1 MTIARRV
8 SMSAEPVVYVIDD
21 DASFRRAVSR
31 LLRSAGL
38 AVEALG
44 SAKEFLERPAEDRP
58 SCLVLDIRMPGP
70 SGMDLQ
76 AALQEAQRDIP
87 IVFVTGHGDVST
99 GVRAMKGGAVDF
111 LEKPF
116 RGQDL
121 LACVQRGLARSE
133 QGRVE
138 RAERAAVER
147 RFATLTARERDV
159 LRLVVTGMLNK
170 QIAGELGIAEQTVK
184 IHRGHVTQKM
194 QAGSVAELIQM
205 VGKLGPRAFQRARG
219 SRGSRPK
226 ALWRVMA
233 GGGQT
238 VSTR

>member
-1 MTIARRV
+1 
-8 SMSAEPVVYVIDD
+8 MSDEPLVYVIDD
-21 DASFRRAVSR
+21 DPSFRKAVSR

-38 AVEALG
+38 AVQALA
-44 SAKEFLERPAEDRP
+44 SAQEFLDRPAVDQP
-58 SCLVLDIRMPGP
+58 SCLVLDVRMPGP

-76 AALQEAQRDIP
+76 VALQEAQRDIP

-116 RGQDL
+116 RERDL
-121 LACVQRGLARSE
+121 LACVQRGLARS
-133 QGRVE
+133 QQIRAE

-147 RFATLTARERDV
+147 RFAALTARERHV

-184 IHRGHVTQKM
+184 IHRGHVM
-194 QAGSVAELIQM
+194 RED
-205 VGKLGPRAFQRARG
+205 
-219 SRGSRPK
+219 
-226 ALWRVMA
+226 
-233 GGGQT
+233 GGGLGRRAGPDGRQAERGLF
-238 VSTR
+238 VLGLRFYGGSPPGHCRL

>member
-1 MTIARRV
+1 
-8 SMSAEPVVYVIDD
+8 MSAEPVVYVIDD
-21 DASFRRAVSR
+21 DASFRKAVSR

-38 AVEALG
+38 AVETLA
-44 SAKEFLERPAEDRP
+44 SAGEFLERPTEDRP

-76 AALQEAQRDIP
+76 VALQEAQRDIP

-121 LACVQRGLARSE
+121 LACVQRGLARS
-133 QGRVE
+133 QQSQVE

-147 RFATLTARERDV
+147 RFVTLTARERDV
-159 LRLVVTGMLNK
+159 LRLVVTGLLNK

-205 VGKLGPRAFQRARG
+205 VGKLGPRAFQCA
-219 SRGSRPK
+219 
-226 ALWRVMA
+226 
-233 GGGQT
+233 
-238 VSTR
+238 

>member
-1 MTIARRV
+1 VRREA
-8 SMSAEPVVYVIDD
+8 MSAEPVVFVIDD
-21 DASFRRAVSR
+21 EASFRKAVSR

-38 AVEALG
+38 EVETLG
-44 SAKEFLERPAEDRP
+44 SAREFLERPAVERP
-58 SCLVLDIRMPGP
+58 SCLVLDIHMPGP

-76 AALQEAQRDIP
+76 AALREAQRDIP

-116 RGQDL
+116 RGRDL
-121 LACVQRGLARSE
+121 LACVQRGLARS
-133 QGRVE
+133 QQSRVE
-138 RAERAAVER
+138 HAERAAVER

-159 LRLVVTGMLNK
+159 LRLVVIGMLNK

-194 QAGSVAELIQM
+194 EAGSVPELFKM
-205 VGKLGPRAFQRARG
+205 VGKLGRAY
-219 SRGSRPK
+219 
-226 ALWRVMA
+226 
-233 GGGQT
+233 
-238 VSTR
+238 

>member
-1 MTIARRV
+1 MTDG
-8 SMSAEPVVYVIDD
+8 PVVYVIDD

-38 AVEALG
+38 AVETLA
-44 SAKEFLERPAEDRP
+44 SAEAFLERPVADRP
-58 SCLVLDIRMPGP
+58 SCLVLDVRMPG
-70 SGMDLQ
+70 SNGMDLQ
-76 AALQEAQRDIP
+76 TALQEARRDIP
-87 IVFVTGHGDVST
+87 IIFMTGHGDVST

-116 RGQDL
+116 RGREL
-121 LACVQRGLARSE
+121 LACVQRGLARSR
-133 QGRVE
+133 QSRVE

-147 RFATLTARERDV
+147 RFATLTSRERDV

-194 QAGSVAELIQM
+194 EAGSVAELIQM
-205 VGKLGPRAFQRARG
+205 IGKLGPPA
-219 SRGSRPK
+219 SRLS
-226 ALWRVMA
+226 
-233 GGGQT
+233 
-238 VSTR
+238 